1 MAAKLKIPTLVAP
14 SFAGEASLLPHGVLA
29 KQDIP
34 PSHSALVPLGQGLAV
49 SQFSTSSPQDAPQKN
64 FDVTSL
70 TAVSEAALSRLSF
83 VLPPMRG
90 VQTVGVG
97 EESESES
104 LPPVGF
110 ASGDWSLSDDSS
122 LDLQGV
128 PLKHCFFPGQS
139 ELFVK

>member
-1 MAAKLKIPTLVAP
+1 MAAKLKAP
-14 SFAGEASLLPHGVLA
+14 SFAGEASLLPHGVSA
-29 KQDIP
+29 KQDMP

-49 SQFSTSSPQDAPQKN
+49 SQFSTSSPQEAPQKN
-64 FDVTSL
+64 LDVTSS
-70 TAVSEAALSRLSF
+70 TAVSAAVLSRLSF
-83 VLPPMRG
+83 SLAPMRG

-110 ASGDWSLSDDSS
+110 ASGDGSS
-122 LDLQGV
+122 SGDCSSDLQGV

-139 ELFVK
+139 ESFVD